1 MKALLL
7 YVGVFLISHIQSIS
21 LKQQSAIENQWG
33 FTRNIIN
40 IESFFKTESSS
51 GKHHKK
57 HDINNID
64 IDDGDD
70 DEEEKKPK

>member
-7 YVGVFLISHIQSIS
+7 YMGVFLITHIQSIS

-33 FTRNIIN
+33 FERNIIN
-40 IESFFKTESSS
+40 IESFFKTVSSS
-51 GKHHKK
+51 DKHHKN

-64 IDDGDD
+64 IDDGGE
-70 DEEEKKPK
+70 EEEKKPK

>member
-1 MKALLL
+1 MKALFM
-7 YVGVFLISHIQSIS
+7 YVIVFLISHIQSIS
-21 LKQQSAIENQWG
+21 LKQKSAIENQWG

-40 IESFFKTESSS
+40 IESFFKTESTS
-51 GKHHKK
+51 GKHHK

-70 DEEEKKPK
+70 EEEKKPK